1 MKLLVAEDEPKTGTY
16 LQQGLTEAGFNVD
29 RVMTGTDALQHALSE
44 AYDLLILDVMMP
56 GLDGWEVLRMLRAAG
71 KDVPVLFLTA
81 RDGVEDRVKGLELG
95 ADDYLIKPFAF
106 QNFWP
111 GSERCCVEA
120 MAHPRKQR

>member
-56 GLDGWEVLRMLRAAG
+56 GLDGWEAVSYTH
-71 KDVPVLFLTA
+71 LTLPTIYS
-81 RDGVEDRVKGLELG
+81 V
-95 ADDYLIKPFAF
+95 
-106 QNFWP
+106 
-111 GSERCCVEA
+111 
-120 MAHPRKQR
+120 